1 MTEGSGIMEQR
12 PHYAPTIV
20 DARTRLPPTAC
31 PRSFP
36 RLLAAGAKNLAP
48 AKAVVTNLTDVET
61 LGVASGSARTPL
73 PAVDPKRVAA
83 TDAAHACPAP
93 RRPAV

>member
-12 PHYAPTIV
+12 PHYALTTV
-20 DARTRLPPTAC
+20 DARARLPPRPVRAPLRVC
-31 PRSFP
+31 SPP
-36 RLLAAGAKNLAP
+36 GQDLAP

-73 PAVDPKRVAA
+73 PAVDPKRVVAA
-83 TDAAHACPAP
+83 DAAHVCPAP